1 MTIVYILNQMI
12 QLHDANPDD
21 FVNLHMTSRETVLAL
36 SPLIFLQADR
46 PHFKYWD
53 EQDKEHLVKEKSGAM
68 FNMRLGT
75 PHAVTEISKNESP
88 KYSICIMQGLD
99 MQQRKVA

>member
-1 MTIVYILNQMI
+1 M
-12 QLHDANPDD
+12 
-21 FVNLHMTSRETVLAL
+21 FK
-36 SPLIFLQADR
+36 LIFLQSDK
-46 PHFKYWD
+46 PHFKYWN
-53 EQDKEHLVKEKSGAM
+53 EKNEGHLVEEKPGAM

-75 PHAVTEISKNESP
+75 PHAVTEVGQNEKP